1 MTDAVQPSIPPAAAP
16 KTFWQRASRWIMG
29 VAGGVLILSGA
40 IKFAG
45 VFFPSLP
52 ACDSDTATAVLRN
65 IFKEKNVELT
75 SLTGITTVSSTS
87 SEKTCQGQAE
97 TPREHATINYRVY
110 WEGSDVMV
118 RIGTVDARP
127 K

>member
-1 MTDAVQPSIPPAAAP
+1 MTDAVQPSIPPTAAP
-16 KTFWQRASRWIMG
+16 KTFWQKASRWIMG
-29 VAGGVLILSGA
+29 VAGGVLMLSAA
-40 IKFAG
+40 IKYGA

-52 ACDSDTATAVLRN
+52 GCDSDTATAVLRN

-110 WEGSDVMV
+110 WQGSDVMV